1 MKKIILTLAVCFSAF
16 SSAHANELNIV
27 VTKDLCDAYK
37 QSQDVNY
44 KEGVDVNGNVVVP
57 ADLPSS
63 SAVTLPDVV
72 EIPLTIDLAQQ
83 LNLSVSG
90 MELKPELGKIKITKD
105 GKVTFNDKDITND
118 AQTLCSGVVSNNS
131 MAAPIDISAPPIAPM
146 AENVPAAPTSPVP
159 ATVSPSVTTNQ

>member
-1 MKKIILTLAVCFSAF
+1 MKKILLTSAACLITL
-16 SSAHANELNIV
+16 SHAQANELNVV

-37 QSQDVNY
+37 QSQDANY
-44 KEGVDVNGNVVVP
+44 KAGVDVNGNAVVP

-63 SAVTLPDVV
+63 SAVTLPDDI

-105 GKVTFNDKDITND
+105 GKVMFNDKDITND
-118 AQTLCSGVVSNNS
+118 TQTMCSGSS
-131 MAAPIDISAPPIAPM
+131 SSDMMGAPVDIAPPPMAPM
-146 AENVPAAPTSPVP
+146 AENVPTAPTSPMP
-159 ATVSPSVTTNQ
+159 ASVSPSVTRNQ